1 LTLGRRKPANK
12 DLRDGQFGIDP
23 EALPAKAPAGLFI
36 LTAFAT
42 SSIFQLTGSQ
52 KQEHMQNT

>member
-36 LTAFAT
+36 LMAFAT
-42 SSIFQLTGSQ
+42 SSIFQLTGS
-52 KQEHMQNT
+52 